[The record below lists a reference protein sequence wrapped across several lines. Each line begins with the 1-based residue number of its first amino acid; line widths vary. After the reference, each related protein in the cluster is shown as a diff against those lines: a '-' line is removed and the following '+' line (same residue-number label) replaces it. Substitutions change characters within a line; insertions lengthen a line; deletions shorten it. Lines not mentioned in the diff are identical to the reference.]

1 MSNFFTRLFGK
12 SKTQLSG
19 SPEEMIHQVMDG
31 VIERGNFSLSFEIN
45 KTAEGFS
52 INLSGED
59 ASLVTDRE
67 GILIDSFQIFL
78 KRMLQNKF
86 AQEKI
91 EVEVDCNGFL
101 ETSAQELRDLAE
113 KLKTSVLEK
122 GQPSYVRALPPRDR
136 KVVHRHLANE
146 PRIRSQSVG
155 EGFCKKIKIS
165 IVRPTVNQASPVV
178 GPDETFA

>member
-86 AQEKI
+86 A
-91 EVEVDCNGFL
+91 
-101 ETSAQELRDLAE
+101 
-113 KLKTSVLEK
+113 
-122 GQPSYVRALPPRDR
+122 
-136 KVVHRHLANE
+136 H
-146 PRIRSQSVG
+146 
-155 EGFCKKIKIS
+155 KK
-165 IVRPTVNQASPVV
+165 
-178 GPDETFA
+178 D